1 MLRVMGSAPDRW
13 ADWLSDR
20 RDASDDA
27 QRRVTLD
34 RLRPIRDEVLDQAG
48 ALDGV
53 TVVDVGCGD
62 GLIGLAALERVGPVG
77 TVVFADISLALLERA
92 EQAAG
97 ECGLADR
104 ARFVATRAEDLEG
117 IADASVDVLTMRS
130 VLIYVSDKPGAFAAM
145 HRVLRPGGRI
155 SLFEPINRLTYP
167 EPDDRLWGYHVGEL
181 RDLADQVKQAYE
193 SLTDPAAGSMV
204 DFDDRDLVR
213 YAVEAGFPE
222 VHLTLRLK
230 VVPGG
235 MRAASFDSFLD
246 GAPNPL
252 APTLRESIHHA
263 LGEPARQRLLDHLRT
278 VFTTMQPTHHWAGAY
293 LTATRSSA
301 PAAGDASA

>member
-1 MLRVMGSAPDRW
+1 MLRAMGTTPDRW
-13 ADWLSDR
+13 AQWLSDR
-20 RDASDDA
+20 RDAGDDA
-27 QRRVTLD
+27 QRRITLD

-48 ALDGV
+48 ALDGA
-53 TVVDVGCGD
+53 TIADVGCGD
-62 GLIGLAALERVGPVG
+62 GLIGLAALERVGPDG
-77 TVVFADISLALLERA
+77 TVIFADISPALLERA
-92 EQAAG
+92 EQAAD

-117 IADASVDVLTMRS
+117 IPDASVDVLAMRS
-130 VLIYVSDKPGAFAAM
+130 VLIYVLDKPSAFAAM
-145 HRVLRPGGRI
+145 HRVLRPEGRI

-167 EPDDRLWGYHVGEL
+167 EPDDRLWGYPVGAMRE
-181 RDLADQVKQAYE
+181 LADRVKQGYE
-193 SLTDPAAGSMV
+193 RLTDPAARSML

-235 MRAASFDSFLD
+235 MRAASFDSLLD

-252 APTLRESIHHA
+252 APTLRESIHDA
-263 LGEPARQRLLDHLRT
+263 LDDPARQRLLDHLRT
-278 VFTTMQPTHHWAGAY
+278 MFTTTQPTNHWAGAY
-293 LTATRSSA
+293 LTATRRAA
-301 PAAGDASA
+301 PATGNASV